1 MMTVRT
7 KRKQSVMTRYEKLA
21 QREHGWEST
30 TDVRSDLVVNSVGL
44 EMKCRSEVAL
54 RRGSEIGVDV
64 R

>member
-1 MMTVRT
+1 
-7 KRKQSVMTRYEKLA
+7 MTRYEKLA
-21 QREHGWEST
+21 QREHGWENT

-44 EMKCRSEVAL
+44 EMKCRSEVAS